1 MLSQQGQTF
10 DLILQRLR
18 RLKCQIQFLAFNE
31 AK

>member
-10 DLILQRLR
+10 DLILQRLQ
-18 RLKCQIQFLAFNE
+18 RLKRQIQFLAPNE